1 MKAEQINSFYKA
13 VKDVF
18 QLMLDLEVE
27 KGDLQLIEDMV
38 NSKEANVLLGITGDL
53 QGSVLFSFDSQMVL
67 DMVERMSG
75 MEMNKIDNFVSSAL
89 GEIANIIG
97 GNAVTNLTSYNYKC
111 DITPPQ
117 VSIGNYKSLSM
128 ANKKVLLVPLKTG
141 LGEFDINVFL
151 AEN

>member
-117 VSIGNYKSLSM
+117 VSISNYKSLSM